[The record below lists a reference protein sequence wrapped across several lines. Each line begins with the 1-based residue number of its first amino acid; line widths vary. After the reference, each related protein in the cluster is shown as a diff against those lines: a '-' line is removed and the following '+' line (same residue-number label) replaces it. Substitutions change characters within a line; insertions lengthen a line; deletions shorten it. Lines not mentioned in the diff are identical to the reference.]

1 MQDNI
6 QGENKNNT
14 PKPKLSVTGY
24 RAIWGTDL
32 NENIAYI
39 YARSYA
45 KTVKEKYIEKKENI
59 KILVGR
65 DGRTTG
71 PLILGAIRQA
81 FRDEGIP
88 ISYAGILPT
97 PTMLLLVKKLNFDA
111 GVMITASHNPI
122 EYNGIK
128 FIVEGGRLT
137 NAQETLEIQKHFD
150 NLTMEEKFV
159 DINILEKIEPN
170 IDNTEYRKIH
180 VDEILKNVDVELIK
194 SKKFRVALDPI
205 NSGGSI
211 ITQELLKELGCN
223 VSVINGEMTGLFAHR
238 PEPLPE
244 NLEQIAKFT
253 LEQSCDIG
261 FAQDPDAD
269 RLVVVNEKGIIVSE
283 ECTLTLCVKNILNK
297 TAGDLV
303 INLSTSSMSAD
314 IAEALGRKVYRTKIG
329 EANVVQKILEINAP
343 IGGEGSSGAIYPS
356 INTARD
362 SLVGIALVLELL
374 AKENKKI
381 SEIENE
387 LPKYFMRKDIWPMG
401 MDLNVMY
408 KNIKIHFKNTNQNPK
423 INEDDGIRLDF
434 PDSSWIHL
442 RPSNTEPIIRLF
454 GEAKTLERLN
464 ALFDEVKLTLGAK

>member
-1 MQDNI
+1 MQ
-6 QGENKNNT
+6 QEKNT
-14 PKPKLSVTGY
+14 IKPKLSVTGY
-24 RAIWGTDL
+24 RAIWGEDL
-32 NENIAYI
+32 NEQIAYT
-39 YARSYA
+39 YARAYA
-45 KTVKEKYIEKKENI
+45 KTIKQKYAEKKEEI

-71 PLILGAIRQA
+71 PLILGAIKQA
-81 FRDEGIP
+81 FLDEGIS
-88 ISYAGILPT
+88 IIYAGILPT

-137 NAQETLEIQKHFD
+137 NANETEEIRKHFD
-150 NLTMEEKFV
+150 NLTMEEKFIDV
-159 DINILEKIEPN
+159 NILEKDEPN
-170 IDNTEYRKIH
+170 TDNKEYRKIH
-180 VDEILKNVDVELIK
+180 IDEILKHIDLDLIK
-194 SKKFRVALDPI
+194 NKKFKVALDPI

-211 ITQELLKELGCN
+211 ITQELLKELNCE
-223 VSVINGEMTGLFAHR
+223 VFVINGEMTGIFAHR

-244 NLEQIAKFT
+244 NLQEIAKFT
-253 LEQSCDIG
+253 LEKNCDIG

-269 RLVVVNEKGIIVSE
+269 RLVVINEKGIIVSE
-283 ECTLTLCVKNILNK
+283 ECTLALCVKNVLNK

-314 IAEALGRKVYRTKIG
+314 IAKDLGRKVYRTKIG
-329 EANVVQKILEINAP
+329 EANVVEKILEVNAP
-343 IGGEGSSGAIYPS
+343 IGGEGSSGAIYPTV
-356 INTARD
+356 NTARD

-381 SEIENE
+381 SDIENE
-387 LPKYFMRKDIWPMG
+387 LPKYFMRKDKWDIG
-401 MDLNVMY
+401 ANLNIFY
-408 KNIKIHFKNTNQNPK
+408 SNIKNHLKDTNQNPE

-434 PDSSWIHL
+434 NDSSWIHL

-454 GEAKTLERLN
+454 GEAKTEERLK
-464 ALFDEVKLTLGAK
+464 ALFDEVKLTLESK